1 VIQSKKM
8 GCAHC
13 AREFSLFHREYACP
27 ACGFSHCSSC
37 LKYKVVLPK
46 TGRQDKVC
54 LKCHTLMTTPR
65 PAPPPSPPRALQKRL
80 EKLQPTGVPKG
91 LSAEDQR
98 IAERLERLHKERK
111 NKDQLPSE
119 DEVRARLDRLKGVA
133 HSDKEAQQT
142 DNRGQQ
148 AQFYQPP
155 DTRTAT
161 EQVNHLVTATS
172 AKIDLEARHVVL
184 SPEEDIAGRL
194 ARLRGEPKPK
204 IASKQDLI
212 PDPNLYLSG
221 GGDQNAQIG
230 EEGVD
235 EVARLMAK
243 VEQEAERDAKAA
255 IEEVARDKAIQE
267 QLARLRVRPTSSG
280 GVEHSK
286 VDVEEGEDVDDIDEE
301 ERLIKQLMAE
311 ARLDQNLGV
320 GASLPHGGQTDGATS
335 GEPEELPWCVICN
348 EDALVRC
355 RGCDGDLYCTA
366 CYKEFHVGED
376 PNEHRVEKFK
386 R

>member
-1 VIQSKKM
+1 MIQSEEDIM

-54 LKCHTLMTTPR
+54 LKCHTVMTTPR
-65 PAPPPSPPRALQKRL
+65 PAPPPSPPKALQQRL
-80 EKLQPTGVPKG
+80 EKLQPAGVPKG
-91 LSAEDQR
+91 LGAEDQR

-111 NKDQLPSE
+111 EKNQLPSE
-119 DEVRARLDRLKGVA
+119 DEVRARLDRLKGVP
-133 HSDKEAQQT
+133 HSDEKGAEQ
-142 DNRGQQ
+142 QQ
-148 AQFYQPP
+148 AQFYRPP
-155 DTRTAT
+155 DTRTST
-161 EQVNHLVTATS
+161 EQVNHLVSATS
-172 AKIDLEARHVVL
+172 AKVDLEARHVVL

-194 ARLRGEPKPK
+194 AKLRGEPTPDFS
-204 IASKQDLI
+204 SKQDSM
-212 PDPNLYLSG
+212 PDPNLYLSA
-221 GGDQNAQIG
+221 GDQKAHDGG

-243 VEQEAERDAKAA
+243 VEQEAEREAKAA
-255 IEEVARDKAIQE
+255 IEEIARDKAIQE
-267 QLARLRVRPTSSG
+267 QLARLRVRPAASG
-280 GVEHSK
+280 KEQRGN
-286 VDVEEGEDVDDIDEE
+286 VDVEEEEDEGDDMEE
-301 ERLIKQLMAE
+301 EKLIKQLMAE
-311 ARLDQNLGV
+311 ARLDHAHGG
-320 GASLPHGGQTDGATS
+320 GASLPSGGPTAGATA

-355 RGCDGDLYCTA
+355 LGCGGDLYCPA
-366 CYKEFHVGED
+366 CCKEFHVGED

>member
-1 VIQSKKM
+1 
-8 GCAHC
+8 
-13 AREFSLFHREYACP
+13 
-27 ACGFSHCSSC
+27 
-37 LKYKVVLPK
+37 
-46 TGRQDKVC
+46 
-54 LKCHTLMTTPR
+54 MTTPR
-65 PAPPPSPPRALQKRL
+65 TAPPPSPPKALQQRL

-91 LSAEDQR
+91 LAAEDQR

-111 NKDQLPSE
+111 EKDQLPSE
-119 DEVRARLDRLKGVA
+119 DEVRARLDRLKGVP
-133 HSDKEAQQT
+133 HSEKGVQQH
-142 DNRGQQ
+142 Q

-172 AKIDLEARHVVL
+172 AKVNLEARHVVL

-194 ARLRGEPKPK
+194 ARLRGEPKPDFN
-204 IASKQDLI
+204 SKQALM
-212 PDPNLYLSG
+212 PDPNLYLSA
-221 GGDQNAQIG
+221 GDQEAQRG

-243 VEQEAERDAKAA
+243 VEQEAEREARAA
-255 IEEVARDKAIQE
+255 IEEIARDKAIQE
-267 QLARLRVRPTSSG
+267 QLARLRVRPAASG
-280 GVEHSK
+280 QEQYGN
-286 VDVEEGEDVDDIDEE
+286 VDVEEGEDDVEE
-301 ERLIKQLMAE
+301 EESLIKQLMAE
-311 ARLDQNLGV
+311 ARLDQDLGGGV
-320 GASLPHGGQTDGATS
+320 SLPSRGPTGGPSGATA

-355 RGCDGDLYCTA
+355 LGCDGDLYCIA

-376 PNEHRVEKFK
+376 PNEHRMEKFK